1 MPEPTDDGD
10 ENWEY
15 ALDDVGPEA
24 DPDPEP
30 EPLEPGSPSLENAAF
45 VALGVAITLLLL
57 WTAI

>member
-10 ENWEY
+10 DNWEY

-24 DPDPEP
+24 DPER

>member
-10 ENWEY
+10 DWEY

-24 DPDPEP
+24 DPEQ

-45 VALGVAITLLLL
+45 VALGVVITLLLL